1 MSQKPDRKKRTP
13 AGIKTSMPDSALVI
27 RLAVASVIFAVALI
41 INMPDFL
48 GIILLVLSAAVAG
61 YDVVAKIPSCVEA
74 GDYFATPVIVSL
86 IAALSFFVG
95 FSVEGASL
103 LILYQIGL
111 LLIAY
116 AEERTRKSAVEL
128 LSYQDS
134 ALAEKMDK
142 LIRTPEAMATY
153 IESTMRSSAGLILK
167 FAMVFAVIYA
177 VALPIFTSYSY
188 SISIHR
194 ALTIILV
201 ATPMSV
207 GVSIPVAAAV
217 AMCYSAHQGVVF
229 NTASSLETLADT
241 KTAVFDKNGIFSE
254 DCPKVLA
261 MKSELLDSNTFMNFV
276 AHSVYYSDQPIAK
289 AIAAVCDVDYR
300 LDLISDFRD
309 IPGYGVQLSIDNMK
323 VVFATKELFDSR
335 GVELPKEKGTS
346 AGKTFYMMVA
356 GRYVGKVVI
365 SSEVNTQTAN
375 LVPEMKSVGISR
387 CVLLAEENA
396 ESIQQL
402 AETMGFSE
410 MYGGCNADK
419 KLLLTKEIA
428 KKAKSAVMFVYAN
441 GVGAHSAAAVD
452 FRVSKKS
459 KYADALVDPSCVEN
473 IPFAK
478 MVSVRMREIAVENA
492 VFTFLVKAVL
502 IFLSIIGY
510 CNLWFAIFIDMIAAV
525 AAILN
530 TIRVTNESLI
540 NTLKYKIG
548 K

>member
-61 YDVVAKIPSCVEA
+61 YDVIAKIPSCVEA
-74 GDYFATPVIVSL
+74 GDYFATPVVVSL
-86 IAALSFFVG
+86 IAALAFFVG

-254 DCPKVLA
+254 DCPKVIA

-289 AIAAVCDVDYR
+289 AVAAVCDVDYR

-323 VVFATKELFDSR
+323 VV
-335 GVELPKEKGTS
+335 
-346 AGKTFYMMVA
+346 
-356 GRYVGKVVI
+356 
-365 SSEVNTQTAN
+365 
-375 LVPEMKSVGISR
+375 
-387 CVLLAEENA
+387 
-396 ESIQQL
+396 
-402 AETMGFSE
+402 
-410 MYGGCNADK
+410 
-419 KLLLTKEIA
+419 
-428 KKAKSAVMFVYAN
+428 
-441 GVGAHSAAAVD
+441 
-452 FRVSKKS
+452 
-459 KYADALVDPSCVEN
+459 
-473 IPFAK
+473 
-478 MVSVRMREIAVENA
+478 
-492 VFTFLVKAVL
+492 
-502 IFLSIIGY
+502 
-510 CNLWFAIFIDMIAAV
+510 
-525 AAILN
+525 
-530 TIRVTNESLI
+530 
-540 NTLKYKIG
+540 
-548 K
+548 